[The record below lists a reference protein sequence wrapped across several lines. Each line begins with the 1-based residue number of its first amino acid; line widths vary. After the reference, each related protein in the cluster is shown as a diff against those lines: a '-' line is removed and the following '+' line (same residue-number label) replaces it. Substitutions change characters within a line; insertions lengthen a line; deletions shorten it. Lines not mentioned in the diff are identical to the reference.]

1 MADVAKTV
9 SIIFQGED
17 KTSAALRSVESGL
30 DGIGTGAAGA
40 TTKLGAV
47 GDEVEELGKED
58 ASIDGLA
65 DAFQALGAAIV
76 LSAFVDA
83 NVQAEKFEKA
93 MTLLKGSS
101 EAAAEEFAYI
111 SSVSQVLGLRLFE
124 AADAYTQLTAA
135 TKGTALEGQATRDI
149 FESVSTA
156 FSVLGK
162 SSVEVEGALLAVTQM
177 VSKNTVSME
186 ELRDQFGER
195 LPGALGIA
203 ADAMGLTTKELDE
216 LVSSGNLT
224 ASEFLP
230 KFAAALKDTFGDTT
244 YVESYTASWNR
255 LQNSLNDAFIV
266 IGKAD
271 IFDVLTKGLEVAVA
285 SVVGAVA
292 GFTLLGEIIGSVAGA
307 IATGDFT
314 QLGTDIDDAMA
325 RAADKTRAASDA
337 MLGAEQAAVDLKYSG
352 EAAGKAVAEGM
363 AKGAEGAEDLSK
375 ASKEVDAL
383 LKTIGLDPKQFKDP
397 IAEVVFAFEAL
408 AKNPAVTGEQFLS
421 GLLVTLD
428 QIKGADSLNAVFEAT
443 AAAFKDG
450 RLNAEQ
456 YAAALGAL
464 ESKQDGTWE
473 AMQRTTAQTKEQA
486 AAFEKS
492 AKETQKAE
500 EAAAKLALELEK
512 LASNER
518 IALIEANVQLNVA
531 QVEADTQKVIAAF
544 DSINAGIES
553 TGETLSSLWDSL
565 GSGDLSFS
573 QMFALQRELDKE
585 SQRRDQEFRLQE
597 DLTRKQIE
605 MMDAQINALNNGDG
619 MIKVTGDGLQPH
631 LEAFMWEILKAIQ
644 VRVNADGLKMLLGT

>member
-30 DGIGTGAAGA
+30 DGIGTEAAGA

-47 GDEVEELGKED
+47 GDEVEEIGKKG

-65 DAFQALGAAIV
+65 DAFQALAGAV
-76 LSAFVDA
+76 VVKAFIDA
-83 NVQAEKFEKA
+83 NVEAEKFEKA
-93 MTLLKGSS
+93 MTLLKGST
-101 EAAAEEFAYI
+101 EAAAEEFAY
-111 SSVSQVLGLRLFE
+111 VSALARTLGLEIFTT
-124 AADAYTQLTAA
+124 ADAYTQLTAA
-135 TKGTALEGQATRDI
+135 TKGTSLEGQATRDI
-149 FESVSTA
+149 FEAVSVAMS
-156 FSVLGK
+156 SLGK
-162 SSVEVEGALLAVTQM
+162 SSADTEGALLAISQIASKGN
-177 VSKNTVSME
+177 VSLE
-186 ELRDQFGER
+186 ELRGQLGER
-195 LPGALGIA
+195 LPGAFGIA

-230 KFAAALKDTFGDTT
+230 KFAKALQDTFGDTT

-255 LQNSLNDAFIV
+255 LQNSLNDAFIA
-266 IGKAD
+266 IGKAGV
-271 IFDVLTKGLEVAVA
+271 FDAITKSVEIATA
-285 SVVGAVA
+285 SITGAVA

-314 QLGTDIDDAMA
+314 SLGTAIDEAMA

-337 MLGAEQAAVDLKYSG
+337 MLGADQAAVDLKYSG
-352 EAAGKAVAEGM
+352 EAAGKAVADGM

-397 IAEVVFAFEAL
+397 IAEVVSAFEAL

-456 YAAALGAL
+456 YSAALGAL

-473 AMQRTTAQTKEQA
+473 AMQRTTVQTKEQA

-518 IALIEANVQLNVA
+518 IALIEANVQINVA
-531 QVEADTQKVIAAF
+531 QIEADAKKTVAAF
-544 DSINAGIES
+544 DSINAGIQS

-619 MIKVTGDGLQPH
+619 MIKITGDGLQPH

>member
-30 DGIGTGAAGA
+30 DGIGTEAAGA

-47 GDEVEELGKED
+47 GDEVEEIGKKG

-65 DAFQALGAAIV
+65 DAFQALAGAV
-76 LSAFVDA
+76 VVKAFIDA
-83 NVQAEKFEKA
+83 NVEAEKFEKA
-93 MTLLKGSS
+93 MTLLKGST
-101 EAAAEEFAYI
+101 EAAAEEFAY
-111 SSVSQVLGLRLFE
+111 VSALARTLGLEIFTT
-124 AADAYTQLTAA
+124 ADAYTQLTAA
-135 TKGTALEGQATRDI
+135 TKGTSLEGQATRDI
-149 FESVSTA
+149 FEAVSVAMS
-156 FSVLGK
+156 SLGK
-162 SSVEVEGALLAVTQM
+162 SSADTEGALLAISQI
-177 VSKNTVSME
+177 VSKGNVSLE
-186 ELRDQFGER
+186 ELRGQLGER
-195 LPGALGIA
+195 LPGAFQIA

-230 KFAAALKDTFGDTT
+230 KFAKALQDTFGDTT

-266 IGKAD
+266 IGKAGV
-271 IFDVLTKGLEVAVA
+271 FDAITKSVEIATA
-285 SVVGAVA
+285 SITGAVA

-314 QLGTDIDDAMA
+314 SLGDAIDGAMA
-325 RAADKTRAASDA
+325 RAAEKTRAASDA

-352 EAAGKAVAEGM
+352 EAAGKAVADGM

-397 IAEVVFAFEAL
+397 IAEVVSAFEAL

-456 YAAALGAL
+456 YSAALGAL

-492 AKETQKAE
+492 AKETKKAE
-500 EAAAKLALELEK
+500 EAAQKLKLEMEK

-518 IALIEANVQLNVA
+518 IKTLEFKAQIDVA
-531 QVEADTQKVIAAF
+531 RIQADAQKVVAAF
-544 DSINAGIES
+544 DSINAGIQS

-619 MIKVTGDGLQPH
+619 MIKITGDGLQPH

>member
-1 MADVAKTV
+1 M
-9 SIIFQGED
+9 Q
-17 KTSAALRSVESGL
+17 
-30 DGIGTGAAGA
+30 
-40 TTKLGAV
+40 
-47 GDEVEELGKED
+47 
-58 ASIDGLA
+58 
-65 DAFQALGAAIV
+65 
-76 LSAFVDA
+76 
-83 NVQAEKFEKA
+83 
-93 MTLLKGSS
+93 
-101 EAAAEEFAYI
+101 
-111 SSVSQVLGLRLFE
+111 
-124 AADAYTQLTAA
+124 
-135 TKGTALEGQATRDI
+135 
-149 FESVSTA
+149 
-156 FSVLGK
+156 
-162 SSVEVEGALLAVTQM
+162 
-177 VSKNTVSME
+177 
-186 ELRDQFGER
+186 
-195 LPGALGIA
+195 
-203 ADAMGLTTKELDE
+203 
-216 LVSSGNLT
+216 
-224 ASEFLP
+224 
-230 KFAAALKDTFGDTT
+230 DTFGDTT

-266 IGKAD
+266 LGKAGV
-271 IFDVLTKGLEVAVA
+271 FDAITKGVEIATA
-285 SVVGAVA
+285 SITGAVA

-314 QLGTDIDDAMA
+314 SLGDAIDGAMA

-337 MLGAEQAAVDLKYSG
+337 MLGADQAAVDLKYSG

-363 AKGAEGAEDLSK
+363 AKGAESAEDLSK

-428 QIKGADSLNAVFEAT
+428 QIKDADSLNAVFEAT

-456 YAAALGAL
+456 YSAALGAL

-473 AMQRTTAQTKEQA
+473 AMQRTTAATGEQA
-486 AAFEKS
+486 KSLEKS
-492 AKETQKAE
+492 AKEAAKAE

-531 QVEADTQKVIAAF
+531 QVEADAKKVVAAF
-544 DSINAGIES
+544 DSINTGIES
-553 TGETLSSLWDSL
+553 TGETLSSLWGSL

-605 MMDAQINALNNGDG
+605 MMDAQINAINNGDG
-619 MIKVTGDGLQPH
+619 MIKITGDGLQPH

>member
-1 MADVAKTV
+1 VADVAKTV

-47 GDEVEELGKED
+47 GDEVEEIGKKG

-124 AADAYTQLTAA
+124 AADAYTQITAA

-162 SSVEVEGALLAVTQM
+162 SSVEVEGALLAVMQM

-186 ELRDQFGER
+186 ELRGQLGER
-195 LPGALGIA
+195 LPGAFQIA

-230 KFAAALKDTFGDTT
+230 KFAKALQDTFGDTT

-266 IGKAD
+266 IGKAGV
-271 IFDVLTKGLEVAVA
+271 FDAITKGVQAANA
-285 SVVGAVA
+285 SLTG
-292 GFTLLGEIIGSVAGA
+292 LIGLFQILDAATRAMSTALQ
-307 IATGDFT
+307 TGDFS
-314 QLGTDIDDAMA
+314 GIGPAIDAAMA
-325 RAADKTRAASDA
+325 KAAESTASAVAA
-337 MLGAEQAAVDLKYSG
+337 LTGADQAAVDLKYSG
-352 EAAGKAVAEGM
+352 EAAGKAVADGM

-397 IAEVVFAFEAL
+397 IAEVVSAFEAL

-428 QIKGADSLNAVFEAT
+428 QIKDADSLNAVFEAT

-456 YAAALGAL
+456 YSAALGAL

-531 QVEADTQKVIAAF
+531 QVEADAQKTIAAF
-544 DSINAGIES
+544 ESISAAIDS
-553 TGETLSSLWDSL
+553 TGTTLTGLFGLMGNDN
-565 GSGDLSFS
+565 LSFRE
-573 QMFALQRELDKE
+573 MFKLEAEADKE
-585 SQRRDQEFRLQE
+585 SKRRDEALNLQK
-597 DLTRKQIE
+597 DLTEAQIR
-605 MMDAQINALNNGDG
+605 MMDAQTNAINNGDG

>member
-1 MADVAKTV
+1 VADVAKTV

>member
-30 DGIGTGAAGA
+30 DGIGTEAAGA

-47 GDEVEELGKED
+47 GDEVEEIGKKG

-65 DAFQALGAAIV
+65 DAFQALAGAV
-76 LSAFVDA
+76 VVKAFIDA
-83 NVQAEKFEKA
+83 NVEAEKFEKA
-93 MTLLKGSS
+93 MTLLKGST
-101 EAAAEEFAYI
+101 EAAAEEFAY
-111 SSVSQVLGLRLFE
+111 VSALARTLGLEIFTT
-124 AADAYTQLTAA
+124 ADAYTQLTAA
-135 TKGTALEGQATRDI
+135 TKGTTLEGQATRDI
-149 FESVSTA
+149 FEAVSVAMS
-156 FSVLGK
+156 SLGK
-162 SSVEVEGALLAVTQM
+162 SSADTEGALLAISQI
-177 VSKNTVSME
+177 VSKGNVSLE
-186 ELRDQFGER
+186 ELRGQLGER
-195 LPGALGIA
+195 LPGAFQIA

-230 KFAAALKDTFGDTT
+230 KFAKALQDTFGDTT

-266 IGKAD
+266 IGKAGV
-271 IFDVLTKGLEVAVA
+271 FDAITKGVEIATA
-285 SVVGAVA
+285 SITG
-292 GFTLLGEIIGSVAGA
+292 LIGLFQILDAATTAMSRALQ
-307 IATGDFT
+307 TGDFS
-314 QLGTDIDDAMA
+314 GIGPAIDAAMLK
-325 RAADKTRAASDA
+325 AAESTASASDA
-337 MLGAEQAAVDLKYSG
+337 MLGADQAAVDLKYSG

-397 IAEVVFAFEAL
+397 IEEVVSAFEAL

-428 QIKGADSLNAVFEAT
+428 QIKDADSLNAVFEAT

-456 YAAALGAL
+456 YSAALGAL

-473 AMQRTTAQTKEQA
+473 AMQRTTVQTKEQA
-486 AAFEKS
+486 AALEKS

-518 IALIEANVQLNVA
+518 IALIEANVQINVA
-531 QVEADTQKVIAAF
+531 QIEADAKKTIAAF
-544 DSINAGIES
+544 ESISNTIDS
-553 TGETLSSLWDSL
+553 TGTTLGTLFGLMGNDN
-565 GSGDLSFS
+565 LSFR
-573 QMFALQRELDKE
+573 QIFALEAEADKE
-585 SQRRDQEFRLQE
+585 SKRRDEALKLQK
-597 DLTRKQIE
+597 DLTDAQIR
-605 MMDAQINALNNGDG
+605 MMDAQVDALQNGDG
-619 MIKVTGDGLQPH
+619 LIKVDGAGLQPH
-631 LEAFMWEILKAIQ
+631 LEAFMWEILKSIQ